1 MYEHYSVR
9 EYFIGPL
16 ELIYRCSIKF
26 RTCITEVSKSSI
38 SMNKGDQL
46 KANLPTILNEKLSQ
60 GLSILEASNKAA
72 FEKPIGGLRHQ

>member
-1 MYEHYSVR
+1 
-9 EYFIGPL
+9 
-16 ELIYRCSIKF
+16 
-26 RTCITEVSKSSI
+26 
-38 SMNKGDQL
+38 MNKGDQL